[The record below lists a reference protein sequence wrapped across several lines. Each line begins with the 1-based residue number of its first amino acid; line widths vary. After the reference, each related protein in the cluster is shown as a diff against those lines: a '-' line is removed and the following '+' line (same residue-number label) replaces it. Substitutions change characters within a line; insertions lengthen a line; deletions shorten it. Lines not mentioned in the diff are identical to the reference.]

1 LYTFP
6 ADLTAETRFLGNFLG
21 VLLRNYLRLF
31 AGKFATEFFQFLV
44 KNSIGTFLEDLKN
57 RRKQLST
64 KIFFLMEN
72 IIINNW
78 SAQDEQRPEKMELQN
93 KGIVYKRNTNEESQ
107 KQTPPSKDATK
118 LILRRTLL
126 SLQTTKEDH
135 QLES

>member
-1 LYTFP
+1 M
-6 ADLTAETRFLGNFLG
+6 A
-21 VLLRNYLRLF
+21 
-31 AGKFATEFFQFLV
+31 
-44 KNSIGTFLEDLKN
+44 
-57 RRKQLST
+57 
-64 KIFFLMEN
+64 N

-78 SAQDEQRPEKMELQN
+78 SAQDEQRLEKMELQN
-93 KGIVYKRNTNEESQ
+93 KGTVYKRNTNEESQ